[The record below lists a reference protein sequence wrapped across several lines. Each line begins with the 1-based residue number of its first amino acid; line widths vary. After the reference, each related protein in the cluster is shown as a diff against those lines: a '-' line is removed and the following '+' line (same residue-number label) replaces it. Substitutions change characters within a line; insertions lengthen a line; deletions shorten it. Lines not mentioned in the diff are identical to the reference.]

1 MTAYVDSS
9 GGTGH
14 AAAEVWC
21 GFCGESLREG
31 DHEHC
36 VRMKDLEPQRFCPY
50 CRRRMK
56 VQVTPG
62 AWTAT
67 CVEHG
72 SVEHSTWA

>member
-1 MTAYVDSS
+1 MSTPTDRYAVGD
-9 GGTGH
+9 GP
-14 AAAEVWC
+14 VLWC
-21 GFCGESLREG
+21 GWCGGSLDDG
-31 DHEHC
+31 DHSRC
-36 VRMKDLEPQRFCPY
+36 VRQPELEPPRYCGH

-62 AWTAT
+62 AWAAT